1 MEKVV
6 SLFYNPTIKKVKKPM
21 SKTAIRKAFRD
32 TKKLFKELGMY
43 DKEAKQTFTKIN
55 SLLEK

>member
-1 MEKVV
+1 MA
-6 SLFYNPTIKKVKKPM
+6 LFYNPTVKTVKKPM
-21 SKTAIRKAFRD
+21 SKTAIRKAFREA
-32 TKKLFKELGMY
+32 KKAFKELGMY

>member
-1 MEKVV
+1 MA
-6 SLFYNPTIKKVKKPM
+6 LFYNPTVRKVEKPM

-43 DKEAKQTFTKIN
+43 DTEAKQTFTKIN
-55 SLLEK
+55 SFLEK